1 MKEDVEK
8 VEQILLWDKEQDSVT
23 KEVVAIDFD
32 GVIHKN
38 SKGYFD
44 GTIYDKPIDG
54 ALEAIKKL
62 SKKYKIILFTFKGH
76 PKRPLVNG
84 KNGIELCWDWL
95 KKHNVDS
102 YISDIVWG
110 KPNAKIYIDDKG
122 YRFENWSDTL
132 NFLGE
137 E

>member
-1 MKEDVEK
+1 M
-8 VEQILLWDKEQDSVT
+8 LGL
-23 KEVVAIDFD
+23 
-32 GVIHKN
+32 
-38 SKGYFD
+38 
-44 GTIYDKPIDG
+44 
-54 ALEAIKKL
+54 
-62 SKKYKIILFTFKGH
+62 
-76 PKRPLVNG
+76 
-84 KNGIELCWDWL
+84 L

-110 KPNAKIYIDDKG
+110 KPNGKIYIDDKG

>member
-23 KEVVAIDFD
+23 KEVVIDFD

-54 ALEAIKKL
+54 GLKIKN
-62 SKKYKIILFTFKGH
+62 YQRNIRLFC
-76 PKRPLVNG
+76 L
-84 KNGIELCWDWL
+84 LL
-95 KKHNVDS
+95 KVIQKD
-102 YISDIVWG
+102 
-110 KPNAKIYIDDKG
+110 
-122 YRFENWSDTL
+122 L
-132 NFLGE
+132 
-137 E
+137 